1 MDDSSSDES
10 FYITQSSTRSESSR
24 RDIDDCSFETTTL
37 LDTDRFHQDLPPRY
51 SDRFD
56 QDIPPRYSDRFHQD
70 SCFVQMTDFKVYR
83 LWNMTAIL
91 YLPT

>member
-1 MDDSSSDES
+1 MILLLMKV
-10 FYITQSSTRSESSR
+10 FTLHNPR
-24 RDIDDCSFETTTL
+24 RDQKAQGETSTSVRLRQQLFWTL
-37 LDTDRFHQDLPPRY
+37 TDSTKIY
-51 SDRFD
+51 
-56 QDIPPRYSDRFHQD
+56 HQD

>member
-10 FYITQSSTRSESSR
+10 FYITQSLTRSESSR
-24 RDIDDCSFETTTL
+24 RDIDECSFETTTL
-37 LDTDRFHQDLPPRY
+37 LDTDRFHQDL
-51 SDRFD
+51 
-56 QDIPPRYSDRFHQD
+56 PPRYSDRFHQD